1 MLDLSPAKLLVI
13 VIVAVILLGPDKL
26 PQVAR
31 QVGAAWRKLRDFQ
44 QRVDQE
50 VRQNVPDL
58 PSTQEIARFARS
70 PMTVLN
76 RWAAMD
82 ELVEDPAATDDVVA
96 DGDAWPED
104 RAGGPEPIDAVPI
117 DPEPTGVERSAAPSS
132 ARPVDPTQPTG
143 VALQIDAVP
152 VDDPGMN

>member
-70 PMTVLN
+70 PMAVLN
-76 RWAAMD
+76 RWAALAPED
-82 ELVEDPAATDDVVA
+82 ELVEDPAAAGDADA

-104 RAGGPEPIDAVPI
+104 RAGGPEPIDPAQS
-117 DPEPTGVERSAAPSS
+117 TGVGRSAGPSS
-132 ARPVDPTQPTG
+132 ARPVDP
-143 VALQIDAVP
+143 VP

>member
-82 ELVEDPAATDDVVA
+82 ELVEDPAATDDAAA
-96 DGDAWPED
+96 DGAWPED
-104 RAGGPEPIDAVPI
+104 AGGTPQPGVG
-117 DPEPTGVERSAAPSS
+117 DPAGPAPSTPAS
-132 ARPVDPTQPTG
+132 TAQPPAPDP
-143 VALQIDAVP
+143 VP

>member
-31 QVGAAWRKLRDFQ
+31 QVGAAWR
-44 QRVDQE
+44 
-50 VRQNVPDL
+50 
-58 PSTQEIARFARS
+58 TQEIARFARS

-76 RWAAMD
+76 RWAALAPED
-82 ELVEDPAATDDVVA
+82 ELVEDPAATDDVAA

-104 RAGGPEPIDAVPI
+104 RAGGPEPIDAVPT
-117 DPEPTGVERSAAPSS
+117 DPE
-132 ARPVDPTQPTG
+132 PTG